1 MPNSNSISTRAE
13 ILQHA
18 LSIWDNEGGALAS
31 KANAASS
38 DTPEMTNAQLLQLRI
53 RVIALESLILAVLA
67 EGSDRQLEAA
77 REVAKHIA
85 PRSGF
90 TQHPLTLEAAAH
102 IRDLIDRA
110 GKFRATQD

>member
-31 KANAASS
+31 KADAPSL
-38 DTPEMTNAQLLQLRI
+38 DTHEMTNVQLVHLRI

-102 IRDLIDRA
+102 INDLIDRA
-110 GKFRATQD
+110 DKFRAVQE